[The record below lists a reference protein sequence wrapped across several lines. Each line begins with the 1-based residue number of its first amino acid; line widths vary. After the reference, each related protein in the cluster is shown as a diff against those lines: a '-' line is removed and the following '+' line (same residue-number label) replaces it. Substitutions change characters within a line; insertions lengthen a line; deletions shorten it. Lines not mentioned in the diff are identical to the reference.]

1 MQRKRRFLLFLQS
14 ASIQRSYNYTRVE
27 QTSRMRCVFFAMLNE
42 AAVHWMPA
50 LKAALIASGHIV
62 AGQADTAKE

>member
-1 MQRKRRFLLFLQS
+1 
-14 ASIQRSYNYTRVE
+14 
-27 QTSRMRCVFFAMLNE
+27 MRCVFFAMLNE